1 MFFVLL
7 LFATFKFL
15 GRKFDVFFFRIMYL
29 FQYAILIVYLRLC
42 QNLNLVIVID
52 AKFPSVATKRTKN
65 KAYFTE
71 KLYSRL
77 PATH

>member
-1 MFFVLL
+1 MV
-7 LFATFKFL
+7 
-15 GRKFDVFFFRIMYL
+15 FFRIMYL
-29 FQYAILIVYLRLC
+29 FEYAKRIVYLRLC
-42 QNLNLVIVID
+42 QVNLIVID
-52 AKFPSVATKRTKN
+52 AKFPSVAIKTMRTKN